1 MDSKAASV
9 NKFVVLIRG
18 AGEMATAVAHRLVQC
33 GFRVLLTEIEQ
44 PLAIRRSVAYAE
56 SIFTG
61 THTVESIPGIR
72 VETVAAA
79 HEIMSAGRIPVLLDP
94 QLHVA
99 RVLVNDPSTIIVD
112 ARMLKVPPDD
122 SYPEGVVAIGL
133 GPGFVAPH
141 NARFVIETN
150 RGHDLGRVIETGS
163 TEANTGV
170 PAEVQGVST
179 PRVMYGRSRGTFHT
193 ARKIGETVQEGD
205 IIGHVDL
212 EPVKATLSG
221 VLRGLL
227 HDGISVSIQTKV
239 ADIDPRGRVDYCYQI
254 SDKARAIAGGV
265 LEAVLRIMKSR

>member
-1 MDSKAASV
+1 MDSHAASV
-9 NKFVVLIRG
+9 TEFVVLIRG
-18 AGEMATAVAHRLVQC
+18 AGEMATGVAHRLAKC

-56 SIFTG
+56 CVFTG

-72 VETVAAA
+72 VQTVTAA
-79 HEIMSAGRIPVLLDP
+79 HEVISAGRIPVLVDP

-99 RVLVNDPSTIIVD
+99 RSLLNDPGTIIVD
-112 ARMLKVPPDD
+112 GRMLKVPPVD
-122 SYPEGVVAIGL
+122 SYPQGVVAIGL

-141 NARFVIETN
+141 NARYVIETN
-150 RGHDLGRVIETGS
+150 RGHDLGRVIETGRA
-163 TEANTGV
+163 EANTGV

-179 PRVMYGRSRGTFHT
+179 HRVIYAPGWGAFRSS
-193 ARKIGETVQEGD
+193 RKIGEAIQADD
-205 IIGHVDL
+205 IIGQVDS
-212 EPVKATLSG
+212 EVVKATLSG

-227 HDGISVSIQTKV
+227 HDGIPVSIQTKV
-239 ADIDPRGRVDYCYQI
+239 ADIDPRGRADYCYQI